1 MILCDTLSGFSIT
14 VSVYRDGDNIVAV
27 YRNTAGEVVDRI
39 FNPPSTEQINRRLA
53 ELDGT
58 E

>member
-1 MILCDTLSGFSIT
+1 MVCCTLSGFSIT
-14 VSVYRDGDNIVAV
+14 VSVYYDGETLVAV
-27 YRNTAGEVVDRI
+27 YRNASGEVVDRI
-39 FNPPSTEQINRRLA
+39 FNPTPEQISSRLA

>member
-14 VSVYRDGDNIVAV
+14 VSVYRDGDTVVAV
-27 YRNTAGEVVDRI
+27 YRNASGEAVDRI
-39 FNPPSTEQINRRLA
+39 FNPSWGQIERRLA

>member
-1 MILCDTLSGFSIT
+1 MVCCTLSGFSIT
-14 VSVYRDGDNIVAV
+14 VSVYCDEETIIAV
-27 YRNTAGEVVDRI
+27 YRNPHGEVVDRV
-39 FNPPSTEQINRRLA
+39 FNATPEQINRRLA

>member
-27 YRNTAGEVVDRI
+27 YRNASGEVVDRI
-39 FNPPSTEQINRRLA
+39 FSPSWGQIERRLA